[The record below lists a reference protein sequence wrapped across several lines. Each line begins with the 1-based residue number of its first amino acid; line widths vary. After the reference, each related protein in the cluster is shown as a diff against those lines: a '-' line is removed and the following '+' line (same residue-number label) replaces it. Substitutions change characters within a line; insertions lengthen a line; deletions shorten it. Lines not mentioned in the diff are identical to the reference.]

1 MRNKKIVRDGYNAI
15 AARYFRDRARN
26 APDLELLKDFAGRL
40 PPGAC
45 VLDAGCGAGV
55 PIAEFLSRS
64 FLIVGLDFAPAQ
76 VRLAR
81 QMVPLGEFL
90 QGDIVVLPFREA
102 TFDGIVCT
110 YAMIHVPREEHPR
123 LVAEFRRTVKPS
135 GLLLLCMGAN
145 DLPEDA
151 GDFFGT
157 PMYWSHYD
165 AHTNLE
171 MLRVAGFEI
180 LWSRLVEDATSP
192 GSTHLFVMARAA

>member
-1 MRNKKIVRDGYNAI
+1 
-15 AARYFRDRARN
+15 
-26 APDLELLKDFAGRL
+26 
-40 PPGAC
+40 
-45 VLDAGCGAGV
+45 
-55 PIAEFLSRS
+55 
-64 FLIVGLDFAPAQ
+64 
-76 VRLAR
+76 
-81 QMVPLGEFL
+81 
-90 QGDIVVLPFREA
+90 
-102 TFDGIVCT
+102 
-110 YAMIHVPREEHPR
+110 
-123 LVAEFRRTVKPS
+123 VKPS
-135 GLLLLCMGAN
+135 GLLFLCMGAN

>member
-40 PPGAC
+40 PPGAR

-90 QGDIVVLPFREA
+90 QGDIVALPFPEA
-102 TFDGIVCT
+102 TFGGIVCT

-135 GLLLLCMGAN
+135 GLLFLCMGAN

-192 GSTHLFVMARAA
+192 GSTHLFIMARAA

>member
-1 MRNKKIVRDGYNAI
+1 MREKQIVRDGYNAI
-15 AARYFRDRARN
+15 ATRYFQERARS
-26 APDLELLKDFAGRL
+26 APDLELVKDLAGRL
-40 PPGAC
+40 PPGDR

-55 PIAEFLSRS
+55 PIAAFLSRA
-64 FLIVGLDFAPAQ
+64 FRVVGLDLAIAQ

-81 QMVPLGEFL
+81 QIIPLGEFL
-90 QGDIVVLPFREA
+90 RGDIVALPFREA
-102 TFDGIVCT
+102 TFGGIVCT

-145 DLPEDA
+145 DLPEDV
-151 GDFFGT
+151 GDFLGT

-165 AHTNLE
+165 AQTNLE

-180 LWSRLVEDATSP
+180 LWSRLVDDATSP
-192 GSTHLFVMARAA
+192 GSTHLFVIARAA